1 MPTLRGLGDEGECD
15 ASVRGRVRCPC
26 RRRLHLQSRSTA
38 RVQPRRSRVP
48 ERVGKCLGG
57 SAGGRRTARKSVI
70 SLQCEIPVRLMTAS
84 GHSRPM
90 RSKPR
95 EHLCPLLPES
105 GQVADRLGMWMAR
118 CARHCQTVRR
128 PSRDSAEDQPPFRY
142 EAELSGRRGRSASLK
157 SLLCCGTHS
166 GRGEERGTVIGTNR
180 ELPVGADPSDTR

>member
-95 EHLCPLLPES
+95 EHVCPLLPES
-105 GQVADRLGMWMAR
+105 GQTGRRLGTSALCQKRPNAAQQMAPLFK
-118 CARHCQTVRR
+118 H
-128 PSRDSAEDQPPFRY
+128 
-142 EAELSGRRGRSASLK
+142 L
-157 SLLCCGTHS
+157 
-166 GRGEERGTVIGTNR
+166 
-180 ELPVGADPSDTR
+180 VGAAEEGSGHTQRFRGLEIDHKLRAIPGRVTTTRRRRSQLLPEQKFFGSR